1 MSTSRSLV
9 TREMAAKDKVGY
21 PSEIAPFVTHRWL
34 PERERVALLVIDM
47 QEYFRPLAE
56 GIIGR
61 VRDLI
66 EAFRRAQLPVIFT
79 AHGHKDPQKDGGMLA
94 RWWGEVIREGTFD
107 HRFMEEVAPREGEK
121 VISKRRYSAF
131 FGTELEHYLRAK
143 GVQDLVI
150 SGVMTNLCCETTA
163 RDAFMRDF
171 RVFFLHDAT
180 ATAELEL
187 HLASLKNLA
196 YGFAVIMSTEE
207 LMQALGL

>member
-1 MSTSRSLV
+1 
-9 TREMAAKDKVGY
+9 MAARGKAGY
-21 PSEIAPFVTHRWL
+21 PPEIAPFVTHRWL

-47 QEYFRPLAE
+47 QEYFRPLAG
-56 GIIGR
+56 GIVER
-61 VRDLI
+61 VRDLLG
-66 EAFRRAQLPVIFT
+66 AFRRAQLPVVFT
-79 AHGHKDPQKDGGMLA
+79 AHGHKDPRRDGGMLA
-94 RWWGEVIREGTFD
+94 RWWGEVIQEGAFD

-121 VISKRRYSAF
+121 VIKKRRYSAF
-131 FGTELEHYLRAK
+131 FATELEDYLRAK

-180 ATAELEL
+180 ATADPEL

-196 YGFAVIMSTEE
+196 YGFAVILSVEE